1 MSDFS
6 SASSSESKGAWA
18 TRRKN
23 LEEGQGGKDGVE
35 RRRKKEKEEE
45 EERGVM
51 VSAQNYEDYLS
62 NNQLEHISVSLSH

>member
-6 SASSSESKGAWA
+6 SASSSESEGAWA

-23 LEEGQGGKDGVE
+23 LQEGQGGKDGVE

-45 EERGVM
+45 EEERGVM
-51 VSAQNYEDYLS
+51 VSAQNYEAYLR
-62 NNQLEHISVSLSH
+62 